1 MHKEEQI
8 MARQHAGSQNTLVN
22 SGYQTDRKTF
32 TPWGLL
38 ERVRVG
44 EERRRTE
51 RRKYSENQDLLLRT
65 FLHLETWGERRGH
78 ACPRRRKDYVGGNM
92 HIHHAPRQI
101 AT

>member
-1 MHKEEQI
+1 

-22 SGYQTDRKTF
+22 SGYQTDRETF

-65 FLHLETWGERRGH
+65 FLHLETWGETRGH
-78 ACPRRRKDYVGGNM
+78 V
-92 HIHHAPRQI
+92 
-101 AT
+101 